1 MEFQGMDSNN
11 MDEWMEFRGMDSNNT
26 DGWMVQFVTTLANV

>member
-1 MEFQGMDSNN
+1 MDSNN

>member
-1 MEFQGMDSNN
+1 MEFRGMDSNN